1 VSTSG
6 RPKFLYHFS
15 ENPSIERFVPHLAP
29 TSSSDEALVWAI
41 DADNSYL
48 YYFPRDCPR
57 VIFTKSSRTSAQD
70 AKRFFLHTTAKTIAA
85 IESHWLDRLRDT
97 TIYRYTLPSDGFEL
111 RDGPAGYWVSTDEVL
126 PRDVEPIP
134 DLMNALVEEG
144 VELRIMASL
153 SDLLDAV
160 VASSLAF

>member
-1 VSTSG
+1 M
-6 RPKFLYHFS
+6 
-15 ENPSIERFVPHLAP
+15 
-29 TSSSDEALVWAI
+29 
-41 DADNSYL
+41 
-48 YYFPRDCPR
+48 
-57 VIFTKSSRTSAQD
+57 
-70 AKRFFLHTTAKTIAA
+70 
-85 IESHWLDRLRDT
+85 
-97 TIYRYTLPSDGFEL
+97 
-111 RDGPAGYWVSTDEVL
+111 